1 MALDPLDLALDV
13 VPRSRFDMLDLRGL
27 LSSQHTTALAV
38 YPHCLYWSSHTTAGF
53 LDRSVA
59 SRLLEKPGV
68 AAYIDAFR
76 TIFPEGA
83 DYEHDRLERRTE
95 LAPEQRKVEPKN
107 ADSHLAFMAAGLRTC
122 VTYANRPD
130 EPVCFVDLDGV
141 NAGRPR
147 RRHTRVIGFHREE
160 VVARRQIEVPVSAHP
175 VDSINLKDPK
185 LGIHE
190 QLAELVRSHGVPK
203 GRLRLSLHPGERHAG
218 LTVNEYETLLMRHDL
233 PEVLRDP
240 LRFAIE
246 KGRHAFADPR
256 AVPAKTLEYAKYDL
270 VRLLNGAVE
279 RLGLSESL
287 VERLLARTLAVPAN
301 RFLRMKRSVSLLV
314 SDDGCG
320 LGSLV
325 EGQYQS
331 TILVQWHR
339 APGRTRLLDV
349 SLTRLR

>member
-1 MALDPLDLALDV
+1 MSLDPLDLALDV

-27 LSSQHTTALAV
+27 LSSQHTAALSA

-95 LAPEQRKVEPKN
+95 LAPEQRKIEPKN

-122 VTYANRPD
+122 VTYANRPG

-160 VVARRQIEVPVSAHP
+160 VVARHQIEVPVSAHP
-175 VDSINLKDPK
+175 VDSINLKDPR
-185 LGIHE
+185 LGIQE
-190 QLAELVRSHGVPK
+190 QLAEFVRAHGVAK
-203 GRLRLSLHPGERHAG
+203 GRLRLSLHPSERHAG

-246 KGRHAFADPR
+246 KGRHAIADPR

-270 VRLLNGAVE
+270 VRLMNGAVE

-314 SDDGCG
+314 SDDGG
-320 LGSLV
+320 GQGSLV
-325 EGQYQS
+325 EGRYQS

-339 APGRTRLLDV
+339 ASGRSRLIDV
-349 SLTRLR
+349 SLSQLR